1 MVVSSVWV
9 RLHLGNK
16 TCIGARRSV
25 PFDLPAF
32 NHTSRS
38 LTGIGDL
45 QSPLLCFLSFARH
58 SFGSANKFAAPN
70 KFFAPSKDFSPLA
83 QNENCWHHPTFS
95 QVGPH
100 LAYGNGLM
108 CDWWQSL

>member
-1 MVVSSVWV
+1 LQ
-9 RLHLGNK
+9 R
-16 TCIGARRSV
+16 ARRTV
-25 PFDLPAF
+25 PFDTPAF

-45 QSPLLCFLSFARH
+45 QSPLLCFPSFARH
-58 SFGSANKFAAPN
+58 SFGSANKFAVPNKFAAPG
-70 KFFAPSKDFSPLA
+70 KFFAPSKDSSPLT
-83 QNENCWHHPTFS
+83 QHENCWHHPTFS